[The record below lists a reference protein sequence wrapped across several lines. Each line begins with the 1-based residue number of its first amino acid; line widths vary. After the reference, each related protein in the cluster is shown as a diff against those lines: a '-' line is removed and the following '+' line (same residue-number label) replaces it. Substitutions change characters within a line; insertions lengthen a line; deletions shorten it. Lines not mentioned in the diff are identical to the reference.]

1 MQVWLPPSSR
11 RRQRRESLRYTALIV
26 TKTVTRRVL
35 VVEDDVSVRRPLVK
49 FLEMHAFT
57 VVTAE
62 TSEQGLE
69 ALRRERFVAA
79 VVDLRLRRGSGRDVV
94 VSTPSDMPVIIF
106 SGVPSESA
114 ELEKL
119 RPRTRLIEKPYS
131 LVLLVETL
139 EEMLGE
145 QGSQNLHP

>member
-1 MQVWLPPSSR
+1 MTKDASR
-11 RRQRRESLRYTALIV
+11 P
-26 TKTVTRRVL
+26 VL

-49 FLEMHAFT
+49 FLEMHGFS

-62 TSEQGLE
+62 TADEGNDM
-69 ALRRERFVAA
+69 LRKNRVVAA

-94 VSTPSDMPVIIF
+94 VSTPAGIPVIIF

-114 ELEKL
+114 ELERL

-139 EEMLGE
+139 EEILAE
-145 QGSQNLHP
+145 ANSQNLHP

>member
-1 MQVWLPPSSR
+1 M
-11 RRQRRESLRYTALIV
+11 
-26 TKTVTRRVL
+26 TKDAARLVL

-49 FLEMHAFT
+49 FLEMHGFA

-62 TSEQGLE
+62 TSDEGLE
-69 ALRRERFVAA
+69 ALRKNRPVAA

-94 VSTPSDMPVIIF
+94 SAAPPEVPVIIF

-114 ELEKL
+114 ELERL

-139 EEMLGE
+139 EEMLAE
-145 QGSQNLHP
+145 AGSQNLQA